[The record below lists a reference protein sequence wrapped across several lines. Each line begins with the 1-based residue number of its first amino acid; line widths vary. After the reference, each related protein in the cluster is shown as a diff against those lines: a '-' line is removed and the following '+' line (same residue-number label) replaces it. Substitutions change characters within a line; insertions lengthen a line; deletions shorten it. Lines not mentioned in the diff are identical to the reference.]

1 MANKNVDYSLYLV
14 TDSTPAVLG
23 GRDICAVVGQ
33 ALRGGVTVVQY
44 RDKTSDTRELVDVAT
59 RLHRLTREYNV
70 PLLIND
76 RVDVALAVG
85 CEGVHLGQDDMS
97 LQDARRLLGPDAIIG
112 ISANNGFEAI
122 RACYAG
128 ADYLGVGAVFTTPTK
143 ANTKSILGTAGLQYI
158 LGMLTRR
165 PACKPVPAVAIGGIN
180 HTNVQRVLYQ
190 SEVWPFR
197 RLDGVAVVS
206 AIVASPDPE
215 AAARELRRLVR
226 DPPPFAT
233 REGTAEPRDPADILA
248 LVPGVIS
255 AMHETTPLS
264 HNMTNL
270 VVQNFS
276 ANVALAVGASPIM
289 SNYGEEAADLARL
302 GGALVVN
309 MGTVT
314 PEGIGNYV
322 KAIKAYNLA
331 GRPVVF
337 DPAGAGATA
346 VRRAAVKAILAAG
359 YLDVIKGNEGE
370 IATVL
375 DVELESELRL
385 KGAPPEGGDPQ
396 DPQDLP
402 QQRGVD
408 SGPSARDDAAR
419 ALLAVRLARLRRC
432 VVVMTGPTD
441 FVADPARAC
450 SLSHGHVLLSRVTG
464 TGCSLGTVVSAACSV
479 SHPGGDRFVAA
490 IAALLLFTLSAEV
503 AAGRCQGRGTF
514 VPAFLDVLA
523 DCRTSTAEG
532 DTDWLDLAQLR
543 RHDPEDGSVVAVNDL
558 PMELDAPEE
567 EGEGEGEGEG
577 KEGGAKEEA
586 MEVVQAK
593 EEGE

>member
-1 MANKNVDYSLYLV
+1 MANRNVDYSLYLV
-14 TDSTPAVLG
+14 TDSTPAILG
-23 GRDICAVVGQ
+23 GRDICAVVEQ

-59 RLHRLTREYNV
+59 RLHRLTREHNV

-97 LQDARRLLGPDAIIG
+97 LEDARRLLGPDAIIG
-112 ISANNGFEAI
+112 ISVNNGFEAI
-122 RACYAG
+122 KACYGG
-128 ADYLGVGAVFTTPTK
+128 ADYLGVGAVFATPTK
-143 ANTKSILGTAGLQYI
+143 ADTRSILGTAGLQYI

-165 PACKPVPAVAIGGIN
+165 PACRAVPAVAIGGIN
-180 HTNVQRVLYQ
+180 RTNVQRVFYQ
-190 SEVWPFR
+190 SEVWPFK
-197 RLDGVAVVS
+197 RLHGVAVVS
-206 AIVASPDPE
+206 AIVAAPDPE

-233 REGTAEPRDPADILA
+233 LEGTPQPRDPAEILA
-248 LVPGVIS
+248 LVPGVIG

-289 SNYGEEAADLARL
+289 SNFGEEAADLARL

-314 PEGIGNYV
+314 PEGIGNYI
-322 KAIKAYNLA
+322 KAIKAYNLV

-337 DPAGAGATA
+337 DPVGAGATA

-385 KGAPPEGGDPQ
+385 KGAPEGGDPQ

-408 SGPSARDDAAR
+408 SGPSTRDDAAR

-432 VVVMTGPTD
+432 VVVMTGATD

-464 TGCSLGTVVSAACSV
+464 TGCSLGTVISAACSV
-479 SHPGGDRFVAA
+479 SHPGGDRLVAA
-490 IAALLLFTLSAEV
+490 VAALLLFNLSAEV

-523 DCRTSTAEG
+523 DCRVSTAEG
-532 DTDWLDLAQLR
+532 DTEWLDLAQLR
-543 RHDPEDGSVVAVNDL
+543 RHDPEDGRVVDVNDL
-558 PMELDAPEE
+558 PMETDAQE
-567 EGEGEGEGEG
+567 EG
-577 KEGGAKEEA
+577 KEGD
-586 MEVVQAK
+586 VK
-593 EEGE
+593 EEGKEADITEEGKDGDATEEGK